1 MMKRL
6 AAPNAGFTLL
16 EVLVSMVIFSI
27 ASAAMAQSFL
37 THLTMNNRSERRSE
51 AIASAQQVLD
61 QIRTEDPTSLP
72 ASGSA
77 SPVTVTMGPRTYTVT
92 ATYCGDNTFC
102 TSNNIR
108 HIGIEVAYRNTV
120 IYEVETVYSQ
130 LR

>member
-1 MMKRL
+1 MMRSR
-6 AAPNAGFTLL
+6 ANSSEGFTLL
-16 EVLVSMVIFSI
+16 EVLVSMVIFAI

-72 ASGSA
+72 VSGSVA
-77 SPVTVTMGPRTYTVT
+77 PVTVVMGPRTYTVT
-92 ATYCGDNTFC
+92 ATYCGENTFC

-108 HIGIEVAYRNTV
+108 HIGIQVAYRNTV